1 MAQAP
6 IARIIY
12 GEIMVPK
19 IYSSVANTFLERA
32 AFVFFF
38 FFERMWDIKGAAK
51 VFYESVCWNWRNV
64 LWLTAYKFYKDNLK
78 LYGLCVMTSRIK
90 AAWWPWDVDIWY

>member
-38 FFERMWDIKGAAK
+38 FLKECGTSKAPRRFSMSLFVEIEET
-51 VFYESVCWNWRNV
+51 FYGSQPIN
-64 LWLTAYKFYKDNLK
+64 
-78 LYGLCVMTSRIK
+78 SIRI
-90 AAWWPWDVDIWY
+90 I